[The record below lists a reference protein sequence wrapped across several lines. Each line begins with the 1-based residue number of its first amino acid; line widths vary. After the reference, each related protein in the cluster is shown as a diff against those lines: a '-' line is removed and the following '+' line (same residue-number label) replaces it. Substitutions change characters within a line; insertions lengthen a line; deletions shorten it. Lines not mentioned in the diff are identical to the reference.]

1 MAENISRLLQSKI
14 KELFNTFD
22 LMKNEAID
30 LDKLY
35 WTEVSTDAGFTAAS
49 GTTGVI
55 YDTSVALT
63 KNEVN
68 SALTLIQQ
76 FDKFITNQ
84 ALTQS
89 DYLATIQSVR
99 YGNDPATAILS
110 QAIESFGIRAKQFCL
125 DALEQYKRC
134 KIINDIYF
142 DSELSLAVTAI
153 SSQTIVFGAEYSN
166 SEIVLAI
173 TLIQNYISLLSNLVA
188 TQGDYGATLAKWQRL
203 AY

>member
-76 FDKFITNQ
+76 FNKFITNQ

-99 YGNDPATAILS
+99 YGNDQAASIFS
-110 QAIESFGIRAKQFCL
+110 QAIENFGIRAKQFCL

-134 KIINDIYF
+134 QIINDVYF
-142 DSELSLAVTAI
+142 DSELSLAVNAI
-153 SSQTIVFGAEYSN
+153 SSSTIIFGSEYTKDEVN
-166 SEIVLAI
+166 LAI
-173 TLIQNYISLLSNLVA
+173 NLTQNYVSLLSNLVA
-188 TQGDYGATLAKWQRL
+188 TQADYGSTLAKWSRL
-203 AY
+203 EQ